1 MNDIRK
7 IASII
12 IPVLN
17 EAKYIESCIN
27 SIVFST
33 KGIEEMELIIID
45 GGSKDDTLSI
55 VKNLIKSY
63 SYIKLFH
70 NERQTTPISLNI
82 GIKNSSGKYIIRL
95 DAHAEYAPGYINKC
109 IESLENSSE
118 DIANIGG
125 NIITKP
131 GSSTIIGKS
140 IAQVLSSRIGVGNST
155 FRVEKTSTPKF
166 VETVPFGAFKRE
178 ALEEVGLF
186 NENEPRNEDLE
197 LNRRLIK
204 SGKKI
209 LLDPN
214 INSKYYSRED
224 YKSFIKQQFDN
235 GLIVTNKYR
244 GKNSFHELRHFI
256 PLIFVAYIIVLLIMI
271 TCSILNVK
279 SNDLIIVFSL
289 PFFIYCLSIIIMGI
303 NHTIKKLNPM
313 YLLFIPL
320 TFILL
325 HFSYGLGSLRGIFLF
340 KKYKL

>member
-1 MNDIRK
+1 L
-7 IASII
+7 
-12 IPVLN
+12 VLL
-17 EAKYIESCIN
+17 K
-27 SIVFST
+27 
-33 KGIEEMELIIID
+33 
-45 GGSKDDTLSI
+45 
-55 VKNLIKSY
+55 
-63 SYIKLFH
+63 
-70 NERQTTPISLNI
+70 
-82 GIKNSSGKYIIRL
+82 
-95 DAHAEYAPGYINKC
+95 
-109 IESLENSSE
+109 
-118 DIANIGG
+118 
-125 NIITKP
+125 
-131 GSSTIIGKS
+131 
-140 IAQVLSSRIGVGNST
+140 
-155 FRVEKTSTPKF
+155 EK
-166 VETVPFGAFKRE
+166 
-178 ALEEVGLF
+178 LEEVGLF